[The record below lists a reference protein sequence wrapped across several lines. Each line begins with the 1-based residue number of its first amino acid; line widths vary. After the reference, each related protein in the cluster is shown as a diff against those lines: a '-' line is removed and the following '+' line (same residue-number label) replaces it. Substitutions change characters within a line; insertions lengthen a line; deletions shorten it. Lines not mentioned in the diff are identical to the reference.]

1 MERKKQE
8 SEITSIIL
16 NEATYINAE
25 VETPT
30 FVNFFFGNNGTGKST
45 IATSIAGKTGLGF
58 RTGKSEDDY
67 QFLVYNEEFITDNMR
82 RYDNMPGVFTLSK
95 EKGDIQDQIDAEI
108 AKKRDKKSEE
118 EKKKKEQI
126 ENGNKLTSAFE
137 ALRDKCWE
145 NTRAIRDTFKKAMT
159 KKQKEPLANAL
170 LDEKNPQLLDLTAFA
185 KKCDAAYDDS
195 AKAYD
200 LLKTISG
207 ICTSNIPGYN
217 LLSTPIIS
225 RSESE
230 FAKFIKALNATDWV
244 NQGHQ
249 HYTSAAHGKCPF
261 CQQKLPNS
269 FEDDIASCFDE
280 QYQADISQLQT
291 FQFQYKQATDYVLSI
306 LSSNLMTD
314 VRTDLSD
321 AYTAKLEV
329 LKKTIELNQQA
340 IKGKV
345 AEPGSSVTIEDI
357 DALIDELN
365 KIIADINK
373 LIKDHNDIVASQKDT
388 QKECA
393 KQILQHIAAFMKT
406 EIDRYRS
413 EKAKLEAESRTIK
426 DELDVIQKD
435 IIAIDTTIADLNQR
449 SANTELTVKSINQIL
464 KDAGFQGF
472 QLREKAGTK
481 DVYEVIRS
489 NGRVAK
495 KLSEGERNFI
505 AFLYFYHK
513 VKGLDVPAEGLKDK
527 IVVID
532 DPVSSMD
539 SSTLFIVSALV
550 REMVEI
556 CRNNIDGDN
565 KEVNGDYI
573 KQIFILT
580 HNAYFHREV
589 TYNQVNRYEYV
600 NFYLIRKVD
609 NISTIKLCV
618 QPNPNAP
625 TQDVNVNPV
634 KNSYAALWSEFKNLN
649 TTVPLLNVIRQ
660 ILEYY
665 FLQLCGYEGK
675 TLRDKILKEN
685 RDSFVTVTKDSKEDT
700 TDLNIVSS
708 MLSYINA
715 NSIGFNDGYTYVDD
729 GTDAERCKEIFHK
742 IFLYME
748 QGQHYDMMM
757 DSQ

>member
-8 SEITSIIL
+8 SEITSIML
-16 NEATYINAE
+16 NDATYTNAE

-30 FVNFFFGNNGTGKST
+30 FINFFFGNNGTGKST
-45 IATSIAGKTGLGF
+45 IATAIAEKTGLGF
-58 RTGKSEDDY
+58 RTGKSANDY
-67 QFLVYNEEFITDNMR
+67 QFLVYNDDFIADNMR

-95 EKGDIQDQIDAEI
+95 EKGDIQDQIDAET
-108 AKKRDKKSEE
+108 AKKRDKTDEK
-118 EKKKKEQI
+118 EKKEKEKI
-126 ENGNKLTSAFE
+126 ENSTKLTKAFE
-137 ALRDKCWE
+137 TLKDRCWDD
-145 NTRAIRDTFKKAMT
+145 TKDIRDTFKKAMT
-159 KKQKEPLANAL
+159 KKQKEPLVTAL
-170 LDEKNPQLLDLTAFA
+170 LDIKSPRLLDLTDFA
-185 KKCDAAYDDS
+185 KKYDAAYDDS
-195 AKAYD
+195 AKPYD
-200 LLKTISG
+200 LLKTVQDIHVSD
-207 ICTSNIPGYN
+207 TLGYN
-217 LLSTPIIS
+217 LLHSPITS
-225 RSESE
+225 RSETE
-230 FAKFIKALNATDWV
+230 FAKFIKALKATDWV

-249 HYTSAAHGKCPF
+249 HYVSDANGKCPF
-261 CQQKLPNS
+261 CQQKLPDS

-280 QYQADISQLQT
+280 QYQSDIRLLQS
-291 FQFQYKQATDYVLSI
+291 FQVQYEQATNHVLNI
-306 LSSNLMTD
+306 LSSNILTD

-321 AYTAKLEV
+321 AYASKLEI
-329 LKKTIELNQQA
+329 LRKTIELNQQS

-345 AEPGSSVTIEDI
+345 AEPGSSVNLQDI
-357 DALIDELN
+357 DTLINELN
-365 KIIADINK
+365 GIIADINK
-373 LIKDHNDIVASQKDT
+373 LIQEHNDIVASQKDT
-388 QKECA
+388 QKECG
-393 KQILQHIAAFMKT
+393 KLILQHLAAVMKT

-413 EKAKLEAESRTIK
+413 EKVKLQEELQTIK
-426 DELDVIQKD
+426 DELDKINGE
-435 IIAIDTTIADLNQR
+435 ISAIDTVIADLNQR

-472 QLREKAGTK
+472 QLREKAGSK
-481 DVYEVIRS
+481 DVYEVIRA

-513 VKGLDVPAEGLKDK
+513 VKGLENPTEGLKDK

-550 REMVEI
+550 REMIEI
-556 CRNNIDGDN
+556 CRNNIDEEN

-589 TYNQVNRYEYV
+589 TYNQVNRFNYV
-600 NFYLIRKVD
+600 NFYLIRKID
-609 NISTIKLCV
+609 NSSTVKLCV
-618 QPNPNAP
+618 QANPDAP

-634 KNSYAALWSEFKNLN
+634 KNSYAALWSEFKNLH

-675 TLRDKILKEN
+675 TLRDRILKEN
-685 RDSFVTVTKDSKEDT
+685 RDSFIKVDEYGKEDT

-715 NSIGFNDGYTYVDD
+715 NSIGFNDGSTYIDD
-729 GTDAERCKEIFHK
+729 GTNAEQCKEIFRK
-742 IFLYME
+742 IFMYME
-748 QGQHYDMMM
+748 QSQHYDMMM
-757 DSQ
+757 ESQ